1 MIMLSVFVAFAV
13 PLAVVLSL
21 NSRLRASVP
30 LVVWWFF
37 SILGFVL
44 IPYSL
49 SVSTSP
55 SLAPRVA
62 AVGKAYDC
70 VDKSIGR
77 TTKFGFRFVPEH
89 GDPID
94 IETLIIIPGWANAEK
109 FNGRI
114 WRIVYLEDRDR
125 DPKNEAIDIEIVS
138 GDHAGWHDS
147 RDARPFGFWLG
158 IPAAI
163 ALMCFGILGIRFRK
177 GGVTSTIAQPESMT
191 DDAGTIAQ

>member
-1 MIMLSVFVAFAV
+1 MVVLLGSGIRFDSLLFISLNLSVTCT
-13 PLAVVLSL
+13 
-21 NSRLRASVP
+21 AS
-30 LVVWWFF
+30 
-37 SILGFVL
+37 GG
-44 IPYSL
+44 
-49 SVSTSP
+49 
-55 SLAPRVA
+55 R
-62 AVGKAYDC
+62 KAYDC

-109 FNGRI
+109 FNGRV

-147 RDARPFGFWLG
+147 RDARTFGFWLG

-163 ALMCFGILGIRFRK
+163 ALKCFGILGIKFRK
-177 GGVTSTIAQPESMT
+177 GESNL
-191 DDAGTIAQ
+191 GWHSQSQ